1 LTLRVP
7 ATIIARSSHFRG
19 ARAIP
24 ACGFRRGGMLAGRAG
39 QIITARPGAGRL
51 RDGLENRRMFDASKT
66 DDADPAE
73 TREWLE
79 SIDSVLKAHGPERA
93 QYLLERVIDFTRRS
107 GAYLPFKPN
116 TAYVNTISTAQE
128 LEYPGDRA
136 LEQRIK
142 AYIRWNAMAMVVQVN
157 RQSSEYGGHIA
168 SYASA
173 ATLYEVGFNHFWR
186 APGEQHPGDMVF
198 FQGHSSPGIYARA
211 YLEGRLTEE
220 HLRRFRE
227 EVGGGGLSSYPH
239 PWLMPDFW
247 QFPTVSMGLGA
258 MMAIYQARF
267 VRYLEHRG
275 IVPPSD
281 RKVWCFLGDGEMDEP
296 ESLGAI
302 TMPVREKLDNLV
314 FVINCNLQRLDGPV
328 RGNGKIIQ
336 ELEAAFLGAGWNVI
350 KVIWGSRWDP
360 LLQRDTKG
368 LLRRLM
374 MECVDGEY
382 QNFKAKGGAYTRENF
397 FGKYAELR
405 EMVANMSDEDIWRL
419 NRGGHDPEKVYNAYQ
434 SAVNHQGQPTVILA
448 KTVKGYG
455 MGKAGEGQNISH
467 QQKKLDD
474 AALREFRDRFNIPV
488 SDEDIAEV
496 PYYRPKETSEELRYL
511 QERRKALGGYLP
523 QRREVAPP
531 LEVPPLEAFGSL
543 LDASGERE
551 FSTTMALVRLL
562 GVLIKDKAIGKHIV
576 PIVPDEARTFGME
589 GMFRQIG
596 IYSSMGQLYTP
607 QDADQLLYYR
617 EDKKG
622 QILEEGINEGGAM
635 CSWIAA
641 GTASANHGVHM
652 VPFYIYY
659 SMFGFQ
665 RVGDFAWAAGDMQA
679 RGFLVGGTAGRT
691 TLAGE
696 GLQHQDGHSQL
707 VATTIPNCIA
717 YDPTY
722 AYELAVIVQDGLR
735 RMYAEQ
741 ERVFYYVT
749 CMNENY
755 AHPAMPEGAR
765 EGILKGMY
773 LLREGGKGKVRVNLM
788 GSGTILREVLKAATV
803 LEQEFGVAA
812 DVFSAP
818 SFSELRREALDVE
831 RWNLLHPA
839 EEPRVPYVRQLLE
852 GRKGPYVAAT
862 DYMRIVPDQ
871 IRQWVP
877 GTYHVLGTDGYG
889 RSDSRAALR
898 GFFEVDHRYVTVAA
912 LKALADDG
920 KLDRAS
926 VTSAIAKF
934 GIDPDKPNPV
944 TV

>member
-1 LTLRVP
+1 
-7 ATIIARSSHFRG
+7 
-19 ARAIP
+19 
-24 ACGFRRGGMLAGRAG
+24 
-39 QIITARPGAGRL
+39 
-51 RDGLENRRMFDASKT
+51 MFDASKIE
-66 DDADPAE
+66 DADPDE

-79 SIDSVLKAHGPERA
+79 SIDSVLRVHGAERA
-93 QYLLERVIDFTRRS
+93 HYLLERLIDYTRRS
-107 GAYLPFKPN
+107 GAHLPFKPN
-116 TAYVNTISTAQE
+116 TAYVNSIAPAQE
-128 LEYPGDRA
+128 QEYPGDRA
-136 LEQRIK
+136 LEKRIK
-142 AYIRWNAMAMVVQVN
+142 AYIRWNAMAMVVQAN

-186 APGEQHPGDMVF
+186 APDERHPGDMVF
-198 FQGHSSPGIYARA
+198 IQGHSSPGIYARA
-211 YLEGRLTEE
+211 FLEGRLTEE

-247 QFPTVSMGLGA
+247 QFPTVSMGLGP

-275 IVPPSD
+275 IVPSSD
-281 RKVWCFLGDGEMDEP
+281 RKVWAFLGDGEMDEP

-314 FVINCNLQRLDGPV
+314 FVVNCNLQRLDGPV

-336 ELEAAFLGAGWNVI
+336 ELEAAFMGAGWNVI

-360 LLQRDTKG
+360 LLARDTRG

-382 QNFKAKGGAYTRENF
+382 QNFKAKGGAYTREHF
-397 FGKYAELR
+397 FGKYPELR
-405 EMVANMSDEDIWRL
+405 EMVANLSDDDIWRL
-419 NRGGHDPEKVYNAYQ
+419 NRGGHDPHKVYNAYR
-434 SAVNHQGQPTVILA
+434 AAMEHKGQPTVILA
-448 KTVKGYG
+448 KTIKGYG
-455 MGKAGEGQNISH
+455 MGKAGEGLNITH

-474 AALREFRDRFNIPV
+474 EALKDFRDRFNIPV
-488 SDEDIAEV
+488 SDADIASV
-496 PYYRPKETSEELRYL
+496 PYFRPAEDSEEIRYL
-511 QERRKALGGYLP
+511 RERRRALGGFLP
-523 QRREVAPP
+523 QRRASAPALP
-531 LEVPPLEAFGSL
+531 VPGLDAFASL
-543 LDASGERE
+543 LESSGDRE
-551 FSTTMALVRLL
+551 FSTTMALVRIL
-562 GVLIKDKAIGKHIV
+562 GVLLKDKGIGPHIV

-589 GMFRQIG
+589 GMFRQVG

-617 EDKKG
+617 EDRKG
-622 QILEEGINEGGAM
+622 QILEEGINEAGAI

-641 GTASANHGVHM
+641 GTSYSNHGVNM
-652 VPFYIYY
+652 VPFYVYY

-665 RVGDFAWAAGDMQA
+665 RVGDFIWAAGDMQA

-707 VATTIPNCIA
+707 VATTIPNCVA
-717 YDPTY
+717 YDPAF

-741 ERVFYYVT
+741 QSIFYYIT

-755 AHPAMPEGAR
+755 AHPAMPQGA
-765 EGILKGMY
+765 EQGILRGMY
-773 LLREGGKGKVRVNLM
+773 LLQPGGRGKVRVNLF
-788 GSGTILREVLKAATV
+788 GSGTILREVLAAAET
-803 LEQEFGVAA
+803 LERDYGVPA
-812 DVFSAP
+812 DVFSVT

-831 RWNLLHPA
+831 RWNMLHPG
-839 EEPRVPYVRQLLE
+839 EPPRAPYVQQCLE
-852 GRKGPYVAAT
+852 GQQGPFVAAT
-862 DYMRIVPDQ
+862 DYMRTVPDQ
-871 IRQWVP
+871 IRKWVP
-877 GTYHVLGTDGYG
+877 GRYVVLGTDGFG

-898 GFFEVDHRYVTVAA
+898 SFFEVDRRWVTVAA
-912 LKALADDG
+912 LKALADEG
-920 KLDRAS
+920 RLDLAT
-926 VTSAIAKF
+926 VKAAIERF
-934 GIDPDKPNPV
+934 GIDPEKPNPV
-944 TV
+944 TA

>member
-1 LTLRVP
+1 
-7 ATIIARSSHFRG
+7 
-19 ARAIP
+19 
-24 ACGFRRGGMLAGRAG
+24 
-39 QIITARPGAGRL
+39 
-51 RDGLENRRMFDASKT
+51 MFEASKI

-79 SIDSVLKAHGPERA
+79 SIDSVLKTHGAERA

-116 TAYVNTISTAQE
+116 TAYVNTISRSQE
-128 LEYPGDRA
+128 QPYPGDRA
-136 LEQRIK
+136 LERRIE
-142 AYIRWNAMAMVVQVN
+142 AYLRWNAMAMVVQAN
-157 RQSSEYGGHIA
+157 RQNSEFGGHIA

-186 APGEQHPGDMVF
+186 APDERHPGDMVF
-198 FQGHSSPGIYARA
+198 IQGHSAPGIYARA

-227 EVGGGGLSSYPH
+227 EVDGGGLSSYPH
-239 PWLMPDFW
+239 PWLMPEFW
-247 QFPTVSMGLGA
+247 QFPTVSMGLGP

-267 VRYLEHRG
+267 IRYLEHRG

-281 RKVWCFLGDGEMDEP
+281 RKVWAFLGDGEMDEP

-350 KVIWGSRWDP
+350 KVLWGTRWDP
-360 LLQRDTKG
+360 LLDRDTKG

-382 QNFKAKGGAYTRENF
+382 QNYKAKGGAYTREHF
-397 FGKYAELR
+397 FGKYPELR
-405 EMVANMSDEDIWRL
+405 EMVANMSDEEIWRL
-419 NRGGHDPEKVYNAYQ
+419 NRGGHDALKVYNAYR
-434 SAVNHQGQPTVILA
+434 AATEHRGQPTVILA

-455 MGKAGEGQNISH
+455 MGAAGEGQNITH
-467 QQKKLDD
+467 QQKKLND

-488 SDEDIAEV
+488 SDEEITQV
-496 PYYRPKETSEELRYL
+496 PYYRPPENSEELKYM
-511 QERRKALGGYLP
+511 QERRRALGGYLP
-523 QRREVAPP
+523 QRRASAPP
-531 LEVPPLEAFGSL
+531 LEVPPLEAFKSL
-543 LDASGERE
+543 LESSGDRE

-562 GVLIKDKAIGKHIV
+562 GVLLKDKSIGRHVV

-589 GMFRQIG
+589 GLFRQIG

-641 GTASANHGVHM
+641 GTAYANHGVYM

-665 RVGDFAWAAGDMQA
+665 RVGDFAWAAGDMRT
-679 RGFLVGGTAGRT
+679 RGFLIGGTAGRT

-717 YDPTY
+717 YDPTF

-735 RMYAEQ
+735 RMYAQQ
-741 ERVFYYVT
+741 ESVFYYIT

-755 AHPAMPEGAR
+755 AHPAMPDGVR
-765 EGILKGMY
+765 EGILKGLY
-773 LLREGGKGKVRVNLM
+773 RLRAGGKGKVRVNLL
-788 GSGTILREVLKAATV
+788 GSGTILREVLKAADV
-803 LEQEFGVAA
+803 LEGEYGVAA

-818 SFSELRREALDVE
+818 SFSELRREAVDVD
-831 RWNLLHPA
+831 RWNLLHPDQP
-839 EEPRVPYVRQLLE
+839 PRVPYVSQVLGEHR
-852 GRKGPYVAAT
+852 GPYVAAT
-862 DYMRIVPDQ
+862 DYMRLVPDQ

-877 GTYHVLGTDGYG
+877 GRYHVLGTDGFG

-898 GFFEVDHRYVTVAA
+898 RFFEIDHRYVVVAA
-912 LKALADDG
+912 LKALADEG
-920 KLDRAS
+920 TLDRGT
-926 VTSAIAKF
+926 VRKAIAAF

>member
-1 LTLRVP
+1 
-7 ATIIARSSHFRG
+7 
-19 ARAIP
+19 
-24 ACGFRRGGMLAGRAG
+24 
-39 QIITARPGAGRL
+39 
-51 RDGLENRRMFDASKT
+51 MFETSKIE
-66 DDADPAE
+66 DSDPAE

-79 SIDSVLKAHGPERA
+79 SIDSVLRVHGAERA
-93 QYLLERVIDFTRRS
+93 HYLLERVIDYTRRS
-107 GAYLPFKPN
+107 GAHLPFKQN
-116 TAYVNTISTAQE
+116 TAYVNTIAPGQE
-128 LEYPGDRA
+128 QEYPGDRA
-136 LEQRIK
+136 LEKRIK
-142 AYIRWNAMAMVVQVN
+142 AYIRWNAMAMVVQAN

-186 APGEQHPGDMVF
+186 APSDAHPGDMVF
-198 FQGHSSPGIYARA
+198 IQGHSSPGIYARA
-211 YLEGRLTEE
+211 FLEGRLSEDQLG
-220 HLRRFRE
+220 HFRE
-227 EVGGGGLSSYPH
+227 EVTGPGLSSYPH
-239 PWLMPDFW
+239 PWLMPRFW
-247 QFPTVSMGLGA
+247 QFPTVSMGLGP

-267 VRYLEHRG
+267 QRYLEHRG
-275 IVPPSD
+275 IVPQSD
-281 RKVWCFLGDGEMDEP
+281 RRVWAFLGDGEMDEP

-302 TMPVREKLDNLV
+302 TMPVREKLDNLI

-350 KVIWGSRWDP
+350 KLIWGSRWDA
-360 LLQRDTKG
+360 LLARDTRG

-382 QNFKAKGGAYTRENF
+382 QNFKAKGGAYTREHF
-397 FGKYAELR
+397 FGKYPELK
-405 EMVANMSDEDIWRL
+405 EMVANMSDDDIWRL
-419 NRGGHDPEKVYNAYQ
+419 NRGGHDPHKVYNAYRA
-434 SAVNHQGQPTVILA
+434 AVEHRGQPTVILA

-455 MGKAGEGQNISH
+455 MGRAGEGLNITH

-474 AALREFRDRFNIPV
+474 EALKEFRDRFNIPV
-488 SDEDIAEV
+488 SDEDITRVAF
-496 PYYRPKETSEELRYL
+496 YRPAEGSEELEYL
-511 QERRKALGGYLP
+511 EERRRALGGYLP
-523 QRREVAPP
+523 QRRTDAPK
-531 LEVPPLEAFGSL
+531 LEVPALEAFQPL
-543 LDASGERE
+543 LESTGERE
-551 FSTTMALVRLL
+551 ISTTMALVRILGILL
-562 GVLIKDKAIGKHIV
+562 RDKGIGPNIV

-589 GMFRQIG
+589 GMFRQVG

-641 GTASANHGVHM
+641 GTAYSNHGVSM

-665 RVGDFAWAAGDMQA
+665 RVGDFIWAAGDMQA
-679 RGFLVGGTAGRT
+679 RGFLIGGTAGRT

-707 VATTIPNCIA
+707 VATTIPNCVA
-717 YDPTY
+717 YDPAY

-735 RMYAEQ
+735 RMCAEQ
-741 ERVFYYVT
+741 QSVFYYIT

-755 AHPAMPEGAR
+755 AHPALPKGAE

-773 LLREGGKGKVRVNLM
+773 RLQAGGRGKVRVNLF
-788 GSGTILREVLKAATV
+788 GSGTILREVLAAAEL
-803 LEQEFGVAA
+803 LEKEFGVPA
-812 DVFSAP
+812 DVFSVT
-818 SFSELRREALDVE
+818 SYSELRREALDTE
-831 RWNLLHPA
+831 RWNLLHPV
-839 EEPRVPYVRQLLE
+839 ETPRTPYVSQCLAQCR
-852 GRKGPYVAAT
+852 GPFVAAS
-862 DYMRIVPDQ
+862 DYMRTVPDQ

-877 GTYHVLGTDGYG
+877 GRYHVLGTDGFG

-898 GFFEVDHRYVTVAA
+898 GFFEVDHRYVALAA
-912 LKALADDG
+912 LKALADEG
-920 KLDRAS
+920 MLDVATVS
-926 VTSAIAKF
+926 GAIERF
-934 GIDPDKPNPV
+934 GLDPDKPNPV

>member
-1 LTLRVP
+1 
-7 ATIIARSSHFRG
+7 
-19 ARAIP
+19 
-24 ACGFRRGGMLAGRAG
+24 
-39 QIITARPGAGRL
+39 
-51 RDGLENRRMFDASKT
+51 MFEASKLEDT
-66 DDADPAE
+66 DPAE

-79 SIDSVLKAHGPERA
+79 SIDSVLKVHGAERA

-116 TAYVNTISTAQE
+116 TAYVNTISPGQE
-128 LEYPGDRA
+128 QEYPGDRA
-136 LEQRIK
+136 LERRIE
-142 AYIRWNAMAMVVQVN
+142 AYLRWNAMAMVVQAN

-186 APGEQHPGDMVF
+186 AASEQHPGDMVF
-198 FQGHSSPGIYARA
+198 IQGHSSPGIYARA
-211 YLEGRLTEE
+211 YLEGRLTED

-247 QFPTVSMGLGA
+247 QFPTVSMGLGP

-267 VRYLEHRG
+267 TRYLEHRG
-275 IVPPSD
+275 IVPASD
-281 RKVWCFLGDGEMDEP
+281 RKVWAFLGDGEMDEP

-350 KVIWGSRWDP
+350 KVVWGSRWDH
-360 LLQRDTKG
+360 LLQQDTKG

-382 QNFKAKGGAYTRENF
+382 QNFKAKGGAYTREHF
-397 FGKYAELR
+397 FGKYPELR

-419 NRGGHDPEKVYNAYQ
+419 NRGGHDRAQ
-434 SAVNHQGQPTVILA
+434 GIQCLSRGDNHKGQPTLILA
-448 KTVKGYG
+448 KTVKGFG
-455 MGKAGEGQNISH
+455 MGRAAGEGQNITH

-474 AALREFRDRFNIPV
+474 NALREFRDRFNIPV
-488 SDEDIAEV
+488 SDEEIAHV
-496 PYYRPKETSEELRYL
+496 PYYRPSENSEELQYL
-511 QERRKALGGYLP
+511 QERRKSLGGYLP
-523 QRREVAPP
+523 QRRTSAPP
-531 LEVPPLEAFGSL
+531 LQVPALDAFAPLLE
-543 LDASGERE
+543 ASGERE
-551 FSTTMALVRLL
+551 ISTTMAFVRILNILL
-562 GVLIKDKAIGKHIV
+562 KDKQIGPHIV
-576 PIVPDEARTFGME
+576 PIIPDEARTFGME
-589 GMFRQIG
+589 GLFRQIG

-607 QDADQLLYYR
+607 QDSDQLLYYR

-641 GTASANHGVHM
+641 ATAYTNHGVNM

-665 RVGDFAWAAGDMQA
+665 RIGDFCWAAGDMRA

-707 VATTIPNCIA
+707 VATTIPNCVA
-717 YDPTY
+717 YDPTF
-722 AYELAVIVQDGLR
+722 AYELAVIIQDGLR

-741 ERVFYYVT
+741 ESVFYYIT

-755 AHPAMPEGAR
+755 TQPALPQGVEQ
-765 EGILKGMY
+765 GILKGIY
-773 LLREGGKGKVRVNLM
+773 KFKQGGKGKVRVNLL
-788 GSGTILREVLKAATV
+788 GSGTILREVIKAATV
-803 LEQEFGVAA
+803 LEKEFGVAA
-812 DVFSAP
+812 DIFSVP
-818 SFSELRREALDVE
+818 SFSELRREALDAE
-831 RWNLLHPA
+831 RWNLLHPG
-839 EEPRVPYVRQLLE
+839 EPARVPYVQQCLA
-852 GRKGPYVAAT
+852 GQTGPFVAAT
-862 DYMRIVPDQ
+862 DYMRLVPDQ
-871 IRQWVP
+871 VRQWIP
-877 GTYHVLGTDGYG
+877 GAYHVLGTDGFG

-898 GFFEVDHRYVTVAA
+898 GFFEVDHRYVVVAA
-912 LKALADDG
+912 LKALADAG
-920 KLDRAS
+920 KLDLGT
-926 VTSAIAKF
+926 VTSAIEKL
-934 GIDPDKPNPV
+934 GIDPEKPNPV